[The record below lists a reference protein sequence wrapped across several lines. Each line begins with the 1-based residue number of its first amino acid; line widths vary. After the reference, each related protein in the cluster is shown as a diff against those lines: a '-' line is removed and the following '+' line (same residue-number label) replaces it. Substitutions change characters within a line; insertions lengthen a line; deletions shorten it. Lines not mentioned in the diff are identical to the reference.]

1 MNCKKYF
8 LIVIIIILASG
19 CTAKNNL
26 ELKTK
31 YSTQELNQVTEI
43 GTKIGNTPPDF
54 TVVTTDGKS
63 ASLKDFAKQKNPV
76 VIYFMATW
84 CPYCRE
90 DYNKLSKVY
99 ANYEKNVSILSI
111 DLDLSEDLFLL
122 KDYKK
127 KYPVLQ
133 NTMFA
138 AGQPNILSDYSVTKT
153 TTKYAVGKDGKII
166 FAGYGVFNDEQW
178 KNLLDKLLNS

>member
-1 MNCKKYF
+1 MKCKKYF
-8 LIVIIIILASG
+8 LIAVIILFVSS

-31 YSTQELNQVTEI
+31 YSTQEINQVTEI
-43 GTKIGNTPPDF
+43 GTKIGNVPPDF
-54 TVVTTDGKS
+54 TVVTEDGKS
-63 ASLKDFAKQKNPV
+63 VSLKDFAKQKKSV

-90 DYNKLSKVY
+90 DYLELSKVY
-99 ANYEKNVSILSI
+99 ATYEKNVSILSI

-122 KDYKK
+122 KEYKK

-138 AGQPNILSDYSVTKT
+138 SGQPNILSDYGVTKT

-166 FAGYGVFNDEQW
+166 FAGYGVFNEEQW
-178 KNLLDKLLNS
+178 KTLMDEMLK